1 MIQIRD
7 NTFETNSSSSH
18 SLIITDFDGKYTP
31 EEMMK
36 GIYLWDDDKD
46 RKYQKMYRTDLEFY
60 RSPFSILATFESKS
74 RYAIASSDGRLV
86 EKVEEIW
93 HKYIPNF
100 SEFKFD
106 MTDDY
111 WDAEIKDWVKVDP
124 PVPDYGGTDDYQ
136 IEGWLKSY
144 NVNLED
150 FLTMRRYMV
159 VCDGDEYREWYHILD
174 SGLFDKSH
182 IIHDSEREY
191 EEKLK
196 EMYGMLEEENEE

>member
-36 GIYLWDDDKD
+36 GIYLWEDKET
-46 RKYQKMYRTDLEFY
+46 RMYESNLEFY
-60 RSPFSILATFESKS
+60 RSPFSLLATFESKS
-74 RYAIASSDGRLV
+74 RYAIASSQGHLADEV
-86 EKVEEIW
+86 EKIW

-100 SEFKFD
+100 NGFKFD
-106 MTDDY
+106 MKTEEYDY
-111 WDAEIKDWVKVDP
+111 DKKEWVDLEEPKP
-124 PVPDYGGTDDYQ
+124 IYGGTDDYQ

-144 NVNLED
+144 NVSLED

-174 SGLFDKSH
+174 SGLVDKSH
-182 IIHDSEREY
+182 IIHDSEKEVA
-191 EEKLK
+191 EEWKRK
-196 EMYGMLEEENEE
+196 YEEENKK

>member
-36 GIYLWDDDKD
+36 GIYLWEDKET
-46 RKYQKMYRTDLEFY
+46 RMYESNLEFY
-60 RSPFSILATFESKS
+60 RSPFSLLATFESKS
-74 RYAIASSDGRLV
+74 RYAIASSQGHLADEV
-86 EKVEEIW
+86 EKIW
-93 HKYIPNF
+93 RKYIPNF
-100 SEFKFD
+100 NGFKFD
-106 MTDDY
+106 MKTEEYDY
-111 WDAEIKDWVKVDP
+111 DKKEWVDLDEPKP
-124 PVPDYGGTDDYQ
+124 IYGGTDDYQ

-159 VCDGDEYREWYHILD
+159 VCDGDETREWYHILD
-174 SGLFDKSH
+174 SGLVDKSH
-182 IIHDSEREY
+182 IIHDSEREVA
-191 EEKLK
+191 EKWK
-196 EMYGMLEEENEE
+196 RKFAEENKK

>member
-36 GIYLWDDDKD
+36 GIYLWDGNKD
-46 RKYQKMYRTDLEFY
+46 RMYESNLEFY
-60 RSPFSILATFESKS
+60 RSPFSLLATFESKS
-74 RYAIASSDGRLV
+74 RYAIASSDGRLADEV
-86 EKVEEIW
+86 EKIW

-100 SEFKFD
+100 NGFKFD
-106 MTDDY
+106 MKTEEYDY
-111 WDAEIKDWVKVDP
+111 DKKEWVDLDEPKP
-124 PVPDYGGTDDYQ
+124 IYGGTDDYE

-144 NVNLED
+144 NVSLED

-159 VCDGDEYREWYHILD
+159 VCDGDETREWYHILD
-174 SGLFDKSH
+174 SGLVDKSH
-182 IIHDSEREY
+182 IIHDSEKEAA
-191 EEKLK
+191 EEWKRK
-196 EMYGMLEEENEE
+196 YEEENKK

>member
-36 GIYLWDDDKD
+36 GIYLWDDKKT
-46 RKYQKMYRTDLEFY
+46 RMYESNLEFY
-60 RSPFSILATFESKS
+60 RSPFSLLATFESKS
-74 RYAIASSDGRLV
+74 RYAIASSDGRLADEV
-86 EKVEEIW
+86 EKIW

-100 SEFKFD
+100 NGFKFD
-106 MTDDY
+106 MKTEEYDY
-111 WDAEIKDWVKVDP
+111 DKKEWVDLDEPKP
-124 PVPDYGGTDDYQ
+124 IYGGTDDYQ

-144 NVNLED
+144 NVSLEN

-174 SGLFDKSH
+174 SGLVDKSH
-182 IIHDSEREY
+182 IIHDSE
-191 EEKLK
+191 K
-196 EMYGMLEEENEE
+196 EVAEAWKRKYEEENKK

>member
-18 SLIITDFDGKYTP
+18 SLIITDFDGKYTS

-36 GIYLWDDDKD
+36 GIYLWNDN
-46 RKYQKMYRTDLEFY
+46 RERVYRSELEFY
-60 RSPFSILATFESKS
+60 RSPFSLLATFESKS

-100 SEFKFD
+100 SGFRFD

-111 WDAEIKDWVKVDP
+111 WDDEIKNWVEADP

-144 NVNLED
+144 NVSLED

-174 SGLFDKSH
+174 SGLVDKSH
-182 IIHDSEREY
+182 IVHDSEKEVA
-191 EEKLK
+191 EEWKRK
-196 EMYGMLEEENEE
+196 YEEENKK

>member
-36 GIYLWDDDKD
+36 GIYLWEDKET
-46 RKYQKMYRTDLEFY
+46 RMYESNLEFY
-60 RSPFSILATFESKS
+60 RSPFSLLATFESKS
-74 RYAIASSDGRLV
+74 RYAIASSQGHLADEV
-86 EKVEEIW
+86 EKIW

-100 SEFKFD
+100 NGFKFD
-106 MTDDY
+106 METEEYDY
-111 WDAEIKDWVKVDP
+111 DKKEWVDLDEPKP
-124 PVPDYGGTDDYQ
+124 IYGGTDDYQ

-144 NVNLED
+144 NVSLED

-174 SGLFDKSH
+174 SGLVDKSH
-182 IIHDSEREY
+182 IIHDSE
-191 EEKLK
+191 K
-196 EMYGMLEEENEE
+196 EVAEAWKRKYEEENEK

>member
-36 GIYLWDDDKD
+36 GIYLWDGNKD
-46 RKYQKMYRTDLEFY
+46 RMYESNLEFY
-60 RSPFSILATFESKS
+60 RSPFSLLATFESKS
-74 RYAIASSDGRLV
+74 RYAIASSNGRLADEV
-86 EKVEEIW
+86 EKIW
-93 HKYIPNF
+93 YKYIPNF
-100 SEFKFD
+100 NGFEFD
-106 MTDDY
+106 MKTEEYDY
-111 WDAEIKDWVKVDP
+111 DKKDWVDLDEPKP
-124 PVPDYGGTDDYQ
+124 IYGGTDDYQ

-144 NVNLED
+144 NVSLED

-174 SGLFDKSH
+174 IGLVDKSH
-182 IIHDSEREY
+182 IVHDSEKEVA
-191 EEKLK
+191 EEWKRK
-196 EMYGMLEEENEE
+196 YEEENKK

>member
-36 GIYLWDDDKD
+36 GIYLWEDKET
-46 RKYQKMYRTDLEFY
+46 RMYESNLEFY
-60 RSPFSILATFESKS
+60 RSPFSLLATFESKS
-74 RYAIASSDGRLV
+74 RYAIASSQGHLADEV
-86 EKVEEIW
+86 EKIW

-100 SEFKFD
+100 NGFKFD
-106 MTDDY
+106 METEEYDY
-111 WDAEIKDWVKVDP
+111 DKKEWVDLEEPKP
-124 PVPDYGGTDDYQ
+124 IYGGTDDYQ

-144 NVNLED
+144 NVSLED

-174 SGLFDKSH
+174 SGLVDKSH
-182 IIHDSEREY
+182 IIHDSE
-191 EEKLK
+191 K
-196 EMYGMLEEENEE
+196 EVAEAWKRKYEEENKK

>member
-36 GIYLWDDDKD
+36 GIYLWEDKET
-46 RKYQKMYRTDLEFY
+46 RMYESNLEFY
-60 RSPFSILATFESKS
+60 RSPFSLLATFESKS
-74 RYAIASSDGRLV
+74 RYAIASSQGHLADEV
-86 EKVEEIW
+86 EKIW

-100 SEFKFD
+100 NGFKFD
-106 MTDDY
+106 MKTEEYDY
-111 WDAEIKDWVKVDP
+111 DKKEWVDLDEP
-124 PVPDYGGTDDYQ
+124 QPIYGGTDDYQ

-144 NVNLED
+144 NVSLED

-159 VCDGDEYREWYHILD
+159 VCDGDETREWYHILD
-174 SGLFDKSH
+174 SGLVDKSH

-191 EEKLK
+191 FERIKN
-196 EMYGMLEEENEE
+196 NE

>member
-36 GIYLWDDDKD
+36 GIYLWEDKET
-46 RKYQKMYRTDLEFY
+46 RMYESNLEFY
-60 RSPFSILATFESKS
+60 RSPFSLLATFESKS
-74 RYAIASSDGRLV
+74 RYAIASSQGHLADEV
-86 EKVEEIW
+86 EKIW

-100 SEFKFD
+100 NGFKFD
-106 MTDDY
+106 MKTEEYDY
-111 WDAEIKDWVKVDP
+111 DKKEWVDLDEPKTI
-124 PVPDYGGTDDYQ
+124 YGGTDDYQ

-144 NVNLED
+144 NVSLED

-159 VCDGDEYREWYHILD
+159 VCDGDETREWYHILD
-174 SGLFDKSH
+174 SGLVDKSH
-182 IIHDSEREY
+182 IIHDSE
-191 EEKLK
+191 K
-196 EMYGMLEEENEE
+196 EVAEAWKRKYEEENEK

>member
-36 GIYLWDDDKD
+36 GIYLWEDKET
-46 RKYQKMYRTDLEFY
+46 RMYESNLEFY
-60 RSPFSILATFESKS
+60 RSPFSLLATFESKS
-74 RYAIASSDGRLV
+74 RYAIASSQGHLADEV
-86 EKVEEIW
+86 EKIW

-100 SEFKFD
+100 NGFKFD
-106 MTDDY
+106 METEEYDY
-111 WDAEIKDWVKVDP
+111 DKKEWVDLDEPKP
-124 PVPDYGGTDDYQ
+124 IYGGTDDYQ

-144 NVNLED
+144 NVSLED

-159 VCDGDEYREWYHILD
+159 VCDGDETREWYHILD
-174 SGLFDKSH
+174 SGLVDKSH
-182 IIHDSEREY
+182 IIHDSEKEVAEAWKRKY
-191 EEKLK
+191 EK
-196 EMYGMLEEENEE
+196 ENEK

>member
-18 SLIITDFDGKYTP
+18 SLIITDFDGKYTS

-36 GIYLWDDDKD
+36 GIYLWNDN
-46 RKYQKMYRTDLEFY
+46 RERVYRSELEFY
-60 RSPFSILATFESKS
+60 RSPFSLLATFESKS

-100 SEFKFD
+100 SGFRFD

-111 WDAEIKDWVKVDP
+111 WDDEIKNWVEDDP

-144 NVNLED
+144 NVSLED

-174 SGLFDKSH
+174 SGLVDKSH
-182 IIHDSEREY
+182 IVHDSEKEVA
-191 EEKLK
+191 EEWKRK
-196 EMYGMLEEENEE
+196 YEEENKK

>member
-36 GIYLWDDDKD
+36 GIFLWNDNKD
-46 RKYQKMYRTDLEFY
+46 RMYGSNLEFY
-60 RSPFSILATFESKS
+60 RSPFSLLATFESKS
-74 RYAIASSDGRLV
+74 RYAIASSNGRLADEV
-86 EKVEEIW
+86 EKIW
-93 HKYIPNF
+93 YKYIPNF
-100 SEFKFD
+100 NGFRFD
-106 MTDDY
+106 MKTEEYDY
-111 WDAEIKDWVKVDP
+111 DKKDWVDLDEPKP
-124 PVPDYGGTDDYQ
+124 IYGGTDDYQ

-144 NVNLED
+144 NVSLED

-174 SGLFDKSH
+174 SGLVDKSH
-182 IIHDSEREY
+182 IVHDSEKEAA
-191 EEKLK
+191 EEWKRK
-196 EMYGMLEEENEE
+196 YEEENKK

>member
-36 GIYLWDDDKD
+36 GIYLWKDKAT
-46 RKYQKMYRTDLEFY
+46 RMYESNLEFY
-60 RSPFSILATFESKS
+60 RSPFSLLATFESKS
-74 RYAIASSDGRLV
+74 RYAIASSQGHLADEV
-86 EKVEEIW
+86 EKIW

-100 SEFKFD
+100 NGFKFD
-106 MTDDY
+106 MKTEEYDY
-111 WDAEIKDWVKVDP
+111 DKKEWVDLEEPKP
-124 PVPDYGGTDDYQ
+124 IYGGTDDYQ

-144 NVNLED
+144 NVSLED

-159 VCDGDEYREWYHILD
+159 VCDGDETREWYHILD
-174 SGLFDKSH
+174 SGLVDKSH
-182 IIHDSEREY
+182 IIHDSE
-191 EEKLK
+191 K
-196 EMYGMLEEENEE
+196 EVAEARKRKYEEENKK

>member
-18 SLIITDFDGKYTP
+18 SLIITDFDGKYTH

-36 GIYLWDDDKD
+36 GIYLWGGNKD
-46 RKYQKMYRTDLEFY
+46 RMYESNLEFY
-60 RSPFSILATFESKS
+60 RSPFSLLATFESKS
-74 RYAIASSDGRLV
+74 RYAIASSDGRLADEV
-86 EKVEEIW
+86 EKIW

-100 SEFKFD
+100 NGFKFD
-106 MTDDY
+106 MKTEEYDY
-111 WDAEIKDWVKVDP
+111 DKKEWVDLDEPKP
-124 PVPDYGGTDDYQ
+124 IYGGTDDYQ

-144 NVNLED
+144 NVSLED

-174 SGLFDKSH
+174 SGLVDKSH
-182 IIHDSEREY
+182 IVHDSEKEAA
-191 EEKLK
+191 EEWKRK
-196 EMYGMLEEENEE
+196 YEEENKK

>member
-36 GIYLWDDDKD
+36 GIYLWEDKET
-46 RKYQKMYRTDLEFY
+46 RMYESNLEFY
-60 RSPFSILATFESKS
+60 RSPFSLLATFESKS
-74 RYAIASSDGRLV
+74 RYAIASSQGHLADEV
-86 EKVEEIW
+86 EKIW

-100 SEFKFD
+100 NGFKFD
-106 MTDDY
+106 METEEYDY
-111 WDAEIKDWVKVDP
+111 DKKEWVDLEEPKP
-124 PVPDYGGTDDYQ
+124 IYGGTDDYQ

-144 NVNLED
+144 NVSLED

-174 SGLFDKSH
+174 SGLVDKSH
-182 IIHDSEREY
+182 IIHDSEREVA
-191 EEKLK
+191 EEWKRK
-196 EMYGMLEEENEE
+196 FAEENEK